1 MTTYNYLEAVTDDVW
16 DYINEEINRTDWTD
30 NRDGLEKK
38 LNDDLWVDDSVTGNA
53 SGSYTFNAWEAEEN
67 LCHNMELLREACSEF
82 SDNMCEL
89 VKRGAEIC
97 DVTIRCYLLSPA
109 IADVLDELE
118 NDGYFEEDE
127 EDEEKTER

>member
-1 MTTYNYLEAVTDDVW
+1 MTNYNYLEAVTNDVRE
-16 DYINEEINRTDWTD
+16 YINNKINRADWID
-30 NRDGLEKK
+30 DRDGLEEK
-38 LNDDLWVDDSVTGNA
+38 LNDDLWVNDSVTGNA

-67 LCHNMELLREACSEF
+67 LCHNIELLGEACNEF
-82 SDNMCEL
+82 GDNMCEL
-89 VKRGAEIC
+89 VKRGAETC

-127 EDEEKTER
+127 EDEEKAEI